1 MCRAR
6 DLASSSVLF
15 ASSNPSN
22 PTSGD
27 VYYNTTLNR
36 LLRYDGTSW
45 VFDDTGAIASG
56 GITEE
61 YTKSSV
67 DYRSHTFLANGSF
80 YLSDTKSVDILVV
93 AGGGGGHG
101 SYQSPGGG
109 GGGAGGF
116 QTFTS
121 QSLTSGKY
129 TVIVGRGGVG
139 GKGDGGSI
147 TNRPTSGENSSF
159 GTLTAS
165 VGGGYGGGY
174 GSSFDAADGGSGGG
188 EAYGGG
194 AGSGT
199 SGQGND
205 GGSAANTIPD
215 QNAAGGGGAGAA
227 GEDAADGVLNAG
239 GGGIGSTNDYRN
251 GTDIYYAGGGGG
263 GGGYGGAHATYGGR
277 GGGGRGGYSVADYT
291 AASGTDG
298 LPNTGSGG
306 GGGGGPI
313 GAIDQ
318 TQVVGGNGGSGI
330 VIVRYV
336 R

>member
-1 MCRAR
+1 MSRAR

-15 ASSNPSN
+15 ATSNPGN

-67 DYRSHTFLANGSF
+67 DYRSHTFLVNGSF
-80 YLSDTKSVDILVV
+80 YLSDTKSVDILVI

-129 TVIVGRGGVG
+129 TVIVGRGGLG
-139 GKGDGGSI
+139 GKGDGGSV

-174 GSSFDAADGGSGGG
+174 DGFDAGDGGSGGG
-188 EAYGGG
+188 EGYGGG
-194 AGSGT
+194 SGSGT
-199 SGQGND
+199 SGQGNN
-205 GGSAANTIPD
+205 GGTAPVNGD

-227 GEDAADGVLNAG
+227 GGNGADGVLNAG
-239 GGGIGSTNDYRN
+239 EGGTGSTNDYRN
-251 GTDIYYAGGGGG
+251 GVATYYAGGGGG
-263 GGGYGGAHATYGGR
+263 GGGYGGGHSAYGGR
-277 GGGGRGGYSVADYT
+277 GGGGRGGYGSGDYT
-291 AASGTDG
+291 TASGTDG

-306 GGGGGPI
+306 GGGGGPVL
-313 GAIDQ
+313 GIDQ
-318 TQVVGGNGGSGI
+318 TQAVGGNGGSGI

>member
-1 MCRAR
+1 MSRAR

-67 DYRSHTFLANGSF
+67 NYRSHTFLANGSF

-129 TVIVGRGGVG
+129 TVVVGRGGLG
-139 GKGDGGSI
+139 GRGDGSSI
-147 TNRPTSGENSSF
+147 NYSPTNGKNSSF

-165 VGGGYGGGY
+165 VGGGQGGGY
-174 GSSFDAADGGSGGG
+174 SSQDAGDGGSGGG
-188 EAYGGG
+188 EAHGGG
-194 AGSGT
+194 SGSGT
-199 SGQGND
+199 SGQGNN
-205 GGSAANTIPD
+205 GGTAPTNDD
-215 QNAAGGGGAGAA
+215 QNAAGGEVLARLEGMAQTVLTMLVRAERGQPTIIETVLLHTMLAA
-227 GEDAADGVLNAG
+227 AVAAVGTAVVTLPMAVVVAVVVVAMVLATTLQLQAQTAFLTPEAAAVAAVALFLA
-239 GGGIGSTNDYRN
+239 STNSKWL
-251 GTDIYYAGGGGG
+251 A
-263 GGGYGGAHATYGGR
+263 
-277 GGGGRGGYSVADYT
+277 VM
-291 AASGTDG
+291 AAPAS
-298 LPNTGSGG
+298 L
-306 GGGGGPI
+306 
-313 GAIDQ
+313 
-318 TQVVGGNGGSGI
+318 
-330 VIVRYV
+330 
-336 R
+336 